1 MSESDVSGLRDGR
14 LDPEGE
20 TPRATRRVS
29 FAGGLRTLWRRTLAF
44 EQLGLLIALLVL
56 LGAVDAFRPTFLSRV
71 SLANLAQGASL
82 YGIMALG
89 MVFLLAMRE
98 IDLSVG
104 SLYGLTAMVAALLI
118 TKQGWD
124 PWLAALAALALAT
137 LLGLVNGLIANL
149 LRIPTIIVTLGT
161 LSIYAGI
168 TLVLANNQYVA
179 EIPPSSFFRIVGG
192 EFLGMPAP
200 AWIFL
205 FAAIVL
211 QVIFS
216 RSRFGFV
223 IRAVGSNPVAA
234 VLSGIRVDR
243 VRLIAMSL
251 MGFLAGLAGLVT
263 FGFLQNA
270 DPTLGQ
276 GYELL
281 VIAAAVIG
289 GTGLFGG
296 SGSVLGALI
305 GAALISTIQG
315 ALVQFGVNPNWTQL
329 VTGAVIIGAVSL
341 DTLLRTVRVR
351 RQAAAEEALAVD
363 VLSTSTQL
371 EGDGSGN

>member
-1 MSESDVSGLRDGR
+1 
-14 LDPEGE
+14 
-20 TPRATRRVS
+20 VS